1 MSVNAEQVFSLVPYA
16 RTLGVA
22 FLEIEADQVV
32 VELQLDE
39 SLSTVGGGMHGG
51 ALMAL
56 ADIAAAV
63 LASATADG
71 ALPATLESSTYFL
84 NRVTGTATATATLL
98 RAGRNNVVIEVN
110 IRDNDGNLAVR
121 VTQLVV
127 LTKSSRT

>member
-98 RAGRNNVVIEVN
+98 RRPGQCGHRSQHPRQRRQPRRSRHSAGR
-110 IRDNDGNLAVR
+110 
-121 VTQLVV
+121 
-127 LTKSSRT
+127 SH